1 LADQPLTNNNLLE
14 VGLAGA
20 KLDVY
25 ESEPR
30 YDLEFLQNTY
40 FMLTPPHI
48 GGNTEISILT
58 IGSNGTKHLKDYFF
72 GNQTL

>member
-14 VGLAGA
+14 GGLAGA
-20 KLDVY
+20 ELDVY

-40 FMLTPPHI
+40 FMLTPP
-48 GGNTEISILT
+48 ILA
-58 IGSNGTKHLKDYFF
+58 GTQKYPF
-72 GNQTL
+72 